1 MRKTQRKALL
11 PRGIKVR
18 EPNPI
23 YEPGAKLV
31 KELLYL
37 AWNIRRVRRFR
48 TVLSDPP
55 KEQADGPITIQGIM
69 REGEHQ
75 AKLLEVIND
84 PSAGLQS
91 DVIILVEAIKS
102 GNMGLLQSLLD
113 AIKIYDSE
121 LSDPEQWS
129 DNKIAALHVI
139 VACDLFEEEGCNKKG
154 LTANLIR
161 DRAIELLKE
170 TWRLSRAPN
179 FKVRKLPNVNWPRLF
194 LHDLGI
200 KLRFPPSRLP
210 QQKKQKFSTP

>member
-23 YEPGAKLV
+23 YKPGAKLV
-31 KELLYL
+31 KELRDL

-48 TVLSDPP
+48 TLLSDPP
-55 KEQADGPITIQGIM
+55 KEQADGPITVQDIM
-69 REGEHQ
+69 HEEEHQ
-75 AKLLEVIND
+75 AKWLEIIND

-91 DVIILVEAIKS
+91 DVIILLEAIKT
-102 GNMGLLQSLLD
+102 GNTGLLQSLLD
-113 AIKIYDSE
+113 AIKIYDLE

-139 VACDLFEEEGCNKKG
+139 MACDLFEEECSNKKG
-154 LTANLIR
+154 LTAVLIR
-161 DRAIELLKE
+161 KRAIELWEE
-170 TWRLSRAPN
+170 TRRLSKAPN
-179 FKVRKLPNVNWPRLF
+179 LKVRELPNVNWSRLF

-210 QQKKQKFSTP
+210 QGKKQ